1 MKRNQATKWM
11 LMMIVGVV
19 GAFVFG
25 SALVIPAAQAQI
37 KLTYANFPPATTF
50 PCVQMEEWK
59 KEVEKR
65 TGGKV
70 AVQTFPGST
79 LLNPKTMFEGV
90 ISGTADIGCLAMS
103 YQPGRFPVS
112 EAIDQPVGFS
122 SAKAAS
128 LALYDLIEKYNP
140 KEFEKVKIITLFTC
154 PPANIMTIKPVKSLK
169 DIKGMELRVGGT
181 QADIIKNL
189 GGIPI
194 AMPQSD
200 TPEALQKGT
209 VKGHVSSME
218 VLKDFNYAAYTPNAT
233 IVNLWVVTF
242 SVVMNKDKWNSL
254 PAEVKKVI
262 DDMRKEWA
270 LWTGNYVD
278 NHVTEALKWSKEK
291 YNLQLFDLP
300 AAEKT
305 EIPKLIKP
313 LIDEYA
319 KRATAAGLPG
329 DQIMKEVNALKEK
342 YEKQYK

>member
-1 MKRNQATKWM
+1 
-11 LMMIVGVV
+11 
-19 GAFVFG
+19 
-25 SALVIPAAQAQI
+25 
-37 KLTYANFPPATTF
+37 
-50 PCVQMEEWK
+50 MEEWK

-262 DDMRKEWA
+262 DDMRKEGA

>member
-1 MKRNQATKWM
+1 MSI
-11 LMMIVGVV
+11 IVMA
-19 GAFVFG
+19 AFLLGFG
-25 SALVIPAAQAQI
+25 LLTVPVQAQI
-37 KLTYANFPPATTF
+37 SLKYANFPPAPTF
-50 PCVQMEEWK
+50 PCVQMEAWK

-65 TGGKV
+65 TAGKV
-70 AVQTFPGST
+70 AIQTFPGST

-103 YQPGRFPVS
+103 YQPGRFPIS

-140 KEFEKVKIITLFTC
+140 KEFEQVKIITLFTC

-169 DIKGMELRVGGT
+169 DLKGLELRVGGT

-189 GGIPI
+189 GGIPV

-218 VLKDFNYAAYTPNAT
+218 VLKDFNYAAYTANAT
-233 IVNLWVVTF
+233 IGNLWVVTF

-254 PAEVKKVI
+254 PADVKKVI

-278 NHVTEALKWSKEK
+278 NHVLESLKWSKEK
-291 YNLQLFDLP
+291 YNLQIHEFP
-300 AAEKT
+300 YAEKA
-305 EIPKLIKP
+305 EVPKLIKP
-313 LIDEYA
+313 LIDGYVERVT
-319 KRATAAGLPG
+319 KAGLPG
-329 DQIMKEVNALKEK
+329 NQIIKDVYALKEK

>member
-1 MKRNQATKWM
+1 MKQKGISIM
-11 LMMIVGVV
+11 VM
-19 GAFVFG
+19 GAFLLG
-25 SALVIPAAQAQI
+25 ISLLSAAPPAQAQI
-37 KLTYANFPPATTF
+37 KLTYANFPPAPTF

-70 AVQTFPGST
+70 AIQTFPGGT
-79 LLNPKTMFEGV
+79 LLPAKNIFDGV
-90 ISGTADIGCLAMS
+90 ITGTADIGNFAMS
-103 YQPGRFPVS
+103 YQPGRFLIS
-112 EAIDQPVGFS
+112 EAIDQPIGFS

-128 LALYDLIEKYNP
+128 LALYDLIEKYKA
-140 KEFEKVKIITLFTC
+140 KEFEKVKIVTLFTC

-169 DIKGMELRVGGT
+169 DLKGMELRVGGT

-194 AMPQSD
+194 AMPQSE

-218 VLKDFNYAAYTPNAT
+218 VLKDFNYAAYTANAT
-233 IVNLWVVTF
+233 IANLWVVTF
-242 SVVMNKDKWNSL
+242 AVVMNKEKWESL
-254 PAEVKKVI
+254 PADVKKVI

-278 NHVTEALKWSKEK
+278 NHVLESLKWSKEK
-291 YNLQLFDLP
+291 YNLQIFEFP
-300 AAEKT
+300 KAEKA
-305 EIPKLIKP
+305 EIPKLIRP
-313 LIDEYA
+313 LIDEYI
-319 KRATAAGLPG
+319 KRVTTAGLPG
-329 DQIMKEVNALKEK
+329 DQIIKEVNALKEK

>member
-1 MKRNQATKWM
+1 MKQKGISIM
-11 LMMIVGVV
+11 VVLMFLVGISLISV
-19 GAFVFG
+19 
-25 SALVIPAAQAQI
+25 PARAQI
-37 KLTYANFPPATTF
+37 KLTYANFPPAPTF

-70 AVQTFPGST
+70 AIQTFPGST
-79 LLNPKTMFEGV
+79 LLNPKNMFEGV

-103 YQPGRFPVS
+103 YQPGRFPIS

-128 LALYDLIEKYNP
+128 LALYDLIEKYKA
-140 KEFEKVKIITLFTC
+140 KEFEQVKIITLFTC

-169 DIKGMELRVGGT
+169 DLKGLELRVGGT

-189 GGIPI
+189 GGIPV

-218 VLKDFNYAAYTPNAT
+218 VLKDFNYAAYTANAT
-233 IVNLWVVTF
+233 IANLWVVTF
-242 SVVMNKDKWNSL
+242 AVVMNKDKWNSL
-254 PAEVKKVI
+254 PADVKKVI
-262 DDMRKEWA
+262 DGMSKEWA

-278 NHVTEALKWSKEK
+278 NHVLESLRWSKEK
-291 YNLQLFDLP
+291 YNLQIWELP
-300 AAEKT
+300 AAERA
-305 EIPKLIKP
+305 EVPKLIKP
-313 LIDEYA
+313 LIDGYIERVT
-319 KRATAAGLPG
+319 KAGLPG
-329 DQIMKEVNALKEK
+329 NQVMKDVYALKEK

>member
-1 MKRNQATKWM
+1 MKQKSIS
-11 LMMIVGVV
+11 IVIIA
-19 GAFVFG
+19 AFLLG
-25 SALVIPAAQAQI
+25 ISLLPAPARAQI
-37 KLTYANFPPATTF
+37 KLTYANFPPAPTF

-70 AVQTFPGST
+70 AIQTFPGST
-79 LLNPKTMFEGV
+79 LLNPKNMFEGV

-128 LALYDLIEKYNP
+128 LALYDLIEKYKP
-140 KEFEKVKIITLFTC
+140 KEFEQVKIITLFTC

-169 DIKGMELRVGGT
+169 DLKGLELRVGGT

-189 GGIPI
+189 GGIPV

-218 VLKDFNYAAYTPNAT
+218 VLKDFNYASYTANAT
-233 IVNLWVVTF
+233 IANLWVVTF
-242 SVVMNKDKWNSL
+242 SVVMNKGKWDAL
-254 PAEVKKVI
+254 PADVKKVI
-262 DDMRKEWA
+262 DDMKKEWA

-278 NHVTEALKWSKEK
+278 NHVQESLKWSKEK
-291 YNLQLFDLP
+291 YNLQIFERP
-300 AAEKT
+300 AGENAEVS
-305 EIPKLIKP
+305 KLIKP
-313 LIDEYA
+313 LIETYVERVT
-319 KRATAAGLPG
+319 KTGLNG
-329 DQIMKEVNALKEK
+329 KQIMKDVYALKEK

>member
-1 MKRNQATKWM
+1 MRQKCIS
-11 LMMIVGVV
+11 IVIMV
-19 GAFVFG
+19 AFLIG
-25 SALVIPAAQAQI
+25 IGLLPAPARAQI
-37 KLTYANFPPATTF
+37 KLTYANFPPAPTF

-70 AVQTFPGST
+70 AIQTFPGST
-79 LLNPKTMFEGV
+79 LLNPKNMFEGV

-103 YQPGRFPVS
+103 YQPGRFPIS

-128 LALYDLIEKYNP
+128 LALYDLVEKYNP
-140 KEFEKVKIITLFTC
+140 KEFEQVKIITLFTC

-169 DIKGMELRVGGT
+169 DLKGLELRVGGT

-189 GGIPI
+189 GGIPV

-218 VLKDFNYAAYTPNAT
+218 VLKDFNYAAYTANAT

-242 SVVMNKDKWNSL
+242 AVVMNKDKWNSL
-254 PAEVKKVI
+254 PADVKKVI
-262 DDMRKEWA
+262 DGMRKEWA

-278 NHVTEALKWSKEK
+278 NHVLESLKWSKEK
-291 YNLQLFDLP
+291 YNLQIIELP
-300 AAEKT
+300 AGEKAEV
-305 EIPKLIKP
+305 PKLIKP
-313 LIDEYA
+313 LIDGYVERVT
-319 KRATAAGLPG
+319 KAGLPG
-329 DQIMKEVNALKEK
+329 TQIMKDVYAFKEK

>member
-1 MKRNQATKWM
+1 MKRK
-11 LMMIVGVV
+11 GVSIMV
-19 GAFVFG
+19 MVAFLLG
-25 SALVIPAAQAQI
+25 IGLLTAPAQAQI
-37 KLTYANFPPATTF
+37 KLTYANFPPAPTF

-65 TGGKV
+65 TTGKV
-70 AVQTFPGST
+70 AIQTFPGST
-79 LLNPKTMFEGV
+79 LLNPKNMFEGV

-103 YQPGRFPVS
+103 YQPGRFPIS

-128 LALYDLIEKYNP
+128 LALYDLVEKYNP
-140 KEFEKVKIITLFTC
+140 KEFEQVKIITLFTC

-169 DIKGMELRVGGT
+169 DLKGLELRVGGT
-181 QADIIKNL
+181 QANIIQNL
-189 GGIPI
+189 GGVPV

-218 VLKDFNYAAYTPNAT
+218 VLKDFNYAAYTANAT
-233 IVNLWVVTF
+233 IANLWVVTF
-242 SVVMNKDKWNSL
+242 AVVMNKDKWNSL
-254 PAEVKKVI
+254 PADVKKVI

-278 NHVTEALKWSKEK
+278 NHVLESLKWSKEK
-291 YNLQLFDLP
+291 YNLQIWELP
-300 AAEKT
+300 AAEKA
-305 EIPKLIKP
+305 EVPKLIKP
-313 LIDEYA
+313 LIDSYIERVT
-319 KRATAAGLPG
+319 KAGLPG
-329 DQIMKEVNALKEK
+329 SQIMKDVYALKEK

>member
-1 MKRNQATKWM
+1 MKQKGISIM
-11 LMMIVGVV
+11 VVLMFLVGISLISV
-19 GAFVFG
+19 
-25 SALVIPAAQAQI
+25 PARAQI
-37 KLTYANFPPATTF
+37 KLTYANFPPAPTF

-70 AVQTFPGST
+70 AIQTFPGST
-79 LLNPKTMFEGV
+79 LLNPKNMFEGV

-103 YQPGRFPVS
+103 YQPGRFPIS

-128 LALYDLIEKYNP
+128 LALYDLIEKYKA
-140 KEFEKVKIITLFTC
+140 KEFEQVKIITLFTC

-169 DIKGMELRVGGT
+169 DLKGLELRVGGT

-189 GGIPI
+189 GGIPV

-218 VLKDFNYAAYTPNAT
+218 VLKDFNYAAYTANAT
-233 IVNLWVVTF
+233 IANLWVVTF
-242 SVVMNKDKWNSL
+242 AVVMNKDKWNSL
-254 PAEVKKVI
+254 PADVKEKI
-262 DDMRKEWA
+262 DGMRKEWA
-270 LWTGNYVD
+270 EWTGKYVD
-278 NHVTEALKWSKEK
+278 NHVLEALKWSKEK
-291 YNLQLFDLP
+291 YNLQIWELP
-300 AAEKT
+300 AAERA
-305 EIPKLIKP
+305 EVPKLIKP
-313 LIDEYA
+313 LIDGYIERVT
-319 KRATAAGLPG
+319 KAGLPG
-329 DQIMKEVNALKEK
+329 NQVMKDVYALKEK

>member
-1 MKRNQATKWM
+1 MKQKW
-11 LMMIVGVV
+11 LCLGIIA
-19 GAFVFG
+19 AFLLG
-25 SALVIPAAQAQI
+25 MSLLPAPARAQI
-37 KLTYANFPPATTF
+37 KLTYANFPPAPTF

-70 AVQTFPGST
+70 VIQTFPGGT
-79 LLNPKTMFEGV
+79 LLPAKNIFDGV
-90 ISGTADIGCLAMS
+90 ITGTADIGNFAMS
-103 YQPGRFPVS
+103 YQPGRFLIS
-112 EAIDQPVGFS
+112 EAIDQPIGFS

-128 LALYDLIEKYNP
+128 LALYDLIDQYKA
-140 KEFEKVKIITLFTC
+140 KEFEKVKILTLFTC

-169 DIKGMELRVGGT
+169 DLKGMELRVGGT

-194 AMPQSD
+194 AMPQSE

-218 VLKDFNYAAYTPNAT
+218 VLKDFNYAAYTANAT
-233 IVNLWVVTF
+233 IANLWVVTF
-242 SVVMNKDKWNSL
+242 AVVMNKEKWESL
-254 PAEVKKVI
+254 PADVKKVI

-278 NHVTEALKWSKEK
+278 NHVTESIKWSKEK
-291 YNLQLFDLP
+291 YNLQIFEFP
-300 AAEKT
+300 TAEKAQ
-305 EIPKLIKP
+305 IPKLIKP
-313 LIDEYA
+313 LIDEYT
-319 KRATAAGLPG
+319 KRVTAAGLPG
-329 DQIMKEVNALKEK
+329 AQIIKDVYALKEK

>member
-1 MKRNQATKWM
+1 MKQKSLTIM
-11 LMMIVGVV
+11 LMV
-19 GAFVFG
+19 AFLLGISLLSV
-25 SALVIPAAQAQI
+25 PAHAQI
-37 KLTYANFPPATTF
+37 KLTYANFPPAPTF

-70 AVQTFPGST
+70 AIQTFPGST
-79 LLNPKTMFEGV
+79 LLNPKNMFEGV

-128 LALYDLIEKYNP
+128 LALYDLIEKYKA
-140 KEFEKVKIITLFTC
+140 KEFEQVKIITLFTC

-169 DIKGMELRVGGT
+169 DLKGLELRVGGT
-181 QADIIKNL
+181 QANIIQNL
-189 GGIPI
+189 GGIPV

-218 VLKDFNYAAYTPNAT
+218 VLKDFNYAAYTANAT
-233 IVNLWVVTF
+233 IANLWVVTF
-242 SVVMNKDKWNSL
+242 AVVMNKDKWNSL
-254 PAEVKKVI
+254 PADVKKVI
-262 DDMRKEWA
+262 DGMSKEWA

-278 NHVTEALKWSKEK
+278 NHVLESLKWSKEK
-291 YNLQLFDLP
+291 YNLQIFELP
-300 AAEKT
+300 ASEKAEVPNSLNPSST
-305 EIPKLIKP
+305 AISREP
-313 LIDEYA
+313 L
-319 KRATAAGLPG
+319 KRGYLATRS
-329 DQIMKEVNALKEK
+329 
-342 YEKQYK
+342 

>member
-1 MKRNQATKWM
+1 MKQKGICIIIMAAF
-11 LMMIVGVV
+11 LLGMI
-19 GAFVFG
+19 FI
-25 SALVIPAAQAQI
+25 SIPAQAQI
-37 KLTYANFPPATTF
+37 KLTYANFPPAPTF

-79 LLNPKTMFEGV
+79 LLNPRNMFEGV

-112 EAIDQPVGFS
+112 EAVDQPVGFS

-154 PPANIMTIKPVKSLK
+154 PPANLMTKTSVKSLK
-169 DIKGMELRVGGT
+169 DLKGMELRVPGT
-181 QADIIKNL
+181 AADIIKNL

-200 TPEALQKGT
+200 TPEALQKGV

-218 VLKDFNYAAYTPNAT
+218 VLKDFNYAAYTANT
-233 IVNLWVVTF
+233 TMTNLWVVTF
-242 SVVMNKDKWNSL
+242 SVVMNKEKWDSL
-254 PAEVKKVI
+254 PADVKKVI

-278 NHVTEALKWSKEK
+278 NHVLEALKWSKEK
-291 YNLQLFDLP
+291 YNLQMFELP
-300 AAEKT
+300 AAEKA
-305 EIPKLIKP
+305 EIPKLLKP
-313 LIDEYA
+313 LIDKYVE
-319 KRATAAGLPG
+319 RATAAGLPG
-329 DQIMKEVNALKEK
+329 EQIIKDVYALKEK

>member
-1 MKRNQATKWM
+1 MRQKIVFISLG
-11 LMMIVGVV
+11 LMMGFLFA
-19 GAFVFG
+19 GSFFV
-25 SALVIPAAQAQI
+25 APCQAQI

-70 AVQTFPGST
+70 AVQTFPGGT
-79 LLNPKTMFEGV
+79 LLPAKNIFDGV
-90 ISGTADIGCLAMS
+90 ITGTADIGNFAMS
-103 YQPGRFPVS
+103 YQPGRFLIS
-112 EAIDQPVGFS
+112 EAVDQPIGFAN
-122 SAKAAS
+122 AKAAS
-128 LALYDLIEKYNP
+128 LALYDLIDKYKA

-169 DIKGMELRVGGT
+169 DLKGLELRVPGT
-181 QADIIKNL
+181 AVDIIKNL

-194 AMPQSD
+194 AMPQSE

-218 VLKDFNYAAYTPNAT
+218 ILKDFNFAAYTANAT
-233 IVNLWVVTF
+233 ITNLWVVTF
-242 SVVMNKDKWNSL
+242 AVVMNKDKWESL
-254 PAEVKKVI
+254 PPDVKKVI

-278 NHVTEALKWSKEK
+278 NHVLEALKWSKEK
-291 YNLQLFDLP
+291 YNLQIYELP
-300 AAEKT
+300 AAEKA
-305 EIPKLIKP
+305 EIPKLLKP
-313 LIDEYA
+313 IIDAYV
-319 KRATAAGLPG
+319 KRVTDQGLPG
-329 DQIMKEVNALKEK
+329 SQIIKDVYALKDK

>member
-1 MKRNQATKWM
+1 MKQKSLTIM
-11 LMMIVGVV
+11 LMV
-19 GAFVFG
+19 AFLLGISLLSV
-25 SALVIPAAQAQI
+25 PAHAQI
-37 KLTYANFPPATTF
+37 KLTYANFPPAPTF

-70 AVQTFPGST
+70 AIQTFPGST
-79 LLNPKTMFEGV
+79 LLNPKNMFEGV

-103 YQPGRFPVS
+103 YQPGRFPIS

-140 KEFEKVKIITLFTC
+140 KEFEQVKIITLFTC

-169 DIKGMELRVGGT
+169 DLKGLELRVGGT

-189 GGIPI
+189 GGIPV

-218 VLKDFNYAAYTPNAT
+218 VLKDFNYAAYTANAT
-233 IVNLWVVTF
+233 IANLWVVTF
-242 SVVMNKDKWNSL
+242 AVVMNKDKWNSL
-254 PAEVKKVI
+254 PADVKKVI
-262 DDMRKEWA
+262 DGMSKEWA

-278 NHVTEALKWSKEK
+278 NHVLESLKWSKEK
-291 YNLQLFDLP
+291 YNLQIFEFP
-300 AAEKT
+300 ASEKAEV
-305 EIPKLIKP
+305 PKLTKP
-313 LIDEYA
+313 LIEGYIERVT
-319 KRATAAGLPG
+319 KAGLPG
-329 DQIMKEVNALKEK
+329 NQIMKDVYALKEK

>member
-1 MKRNQATKWM
+1 MKQKSLTIM
-11 LMMIVGVV
+11 LMV
-19 GAFVFG
+19 AFLLGISLLSV
-25 SALVIPAAQAQI
+25 PAHAQI
-37 KLTYANFPPATTF
+37 KLTYANFPPAPTF

-65 TGGKV
+65 TGGKM
-70 AVQTFPGST
+70 AIQTFPGST
-79 LLNPKTMFEGV
+79 LLNPKNMFEGV

-103 YQPGRFPVS
+103 YQPGRFPIS

-140 KEFEKVKIITLFTC
+140 KEFEQVKIITLFTC

-169 DIKGMELRVGGT
+169 DLKGLELRVGGT
-181 QADIIKNL
+181 QTDIIKNL
-189 GGIPI
+189 GGIPV

-218 VLKDFNYAAYTPNAT
+218 VLKDFNYAAYTAHAT
-233 IVNLWVVTF
+233 IANLWVVTF
-242 SVVMNKDKWNSL
+242 AVVMNKDKWNSL
-254 PAEVKKVI
+254 PADVKKVI
-262 DDMRKEWA
+262 DGMRKEWA

-278 NHVTEALKWSKEK
+278 NHVLESLKWSKEK
-291 YNLQLFDLP
+291 YNLQIFELP
-300 AAEKT
+300 ASEKAEV
-305 EIPKLIKP
+305 PKLIKP
-313 LIDEYA
+313 LIDGYIERVT
-319 KRATAAGLPG
+319 KAGLPG
-329 DQIMKEVNALKEK
+329 NQIMKDVYALKEK

>member
-1 MKRNQATKWM
+1 MNFKKM
-11 LMMIVGVV
+11 LFLVLVLTFFFSVNFMMP
-19 GAFVFG
+19 AK
-25 SALVIPAAQAQI
+25 ALSQPITL
-37 KLTYANFPPATTF
+37 KYANFPPAPTF

-65 TGGKV
+65 TAGKV
-70 AVQTFPGST
+70 AIQTFPGST
-79 LLNPKTMFEGV
+79 LLNPKNMFEGV

-140 KEFEKVKIITLFTC
+140 KEFEQVKIITLFTC

-169 DIKGMELRVGGT
+169 DLKGLELRVGGT

-189 GGIPI
+189 GGIPV

-218 VLKDFNYAAYTPNAT
+218 VLKDFNYAAYTANAT
-233 IVNLWVVTF
+233 IANLWVVTF

-254 PAEVKKVI
+254 PADVKEKI
-262 DDMRKEWA
+262 DGMRKEWA
-270 LWTGNYVD
+270 EWTGKYVD
-278 NHVTEALKWSKEK
+278 NHVLESLKWSKEK
-291 YNLQLFDLP
+291 YNLQIIELP
-300 AAEKT
+300 ASEKAEV
-305 EIPKLIKP
+305 PKLIRP
-313 LIDEYA
+313 LIDGYVERVT
-319 KRATAAGLPG
+319 KAGLPG
-329 DQIMKEVNALKEK
+329 NQIMKDVYALKEK

>member
-1 MKRNQATKWM
+1 MSI
-11 LMMIVGVV
+11 IVMA
-19 GAFVFG
+19 AFLLGFG
-25 SALVIPAAQAQI
+25 LLTVPVQAQI
-37 KLTYANFPPATTF
+37 SLKYANFPPAPTF
-50 PCVQMEEWK
+50 PCVQMEAWK

-65 TGGKV
+65 TAGKV
-70 AVQTFPGST
+70 AIQTFPGST

-103 YQPGRFPVS
+103 YQPGRFPIS

-140 KEFEKVKIITLFTC
+140 KEFEQVKIITLFTC

-169 DIKGMELRVGGT
+169 DLKGLELRVGGT

-189 GGIPI
+189 GGIPV

-218 VLKDFNYAAYTPNAT
+218 VLKDFNYAAYTANAT
-233 IVNLWVVTF
+233 IGNLWVVTF

-254 PAEVKKVI
+254 PADVKKVI

-278 NHVTEALKWSKEK
+278 NHVLESLKWSKEK
-291 YNLQLFDLP
+291 YNLQIHEFPD
-300 AAEKT
+300 AEKA
-305 EIPKLIKP
+305 EVPKLIKP
-313 LIDEYA
+313 LIDGYVERVT
-319 KRATAAGLPG
+319 KAGLPG
-329 DQIMKEVNALKEK
+329 NQIIKDVYALKEK

>member
-1 MKRNQATKWM
+1 MNQRLITILVLVM
-11 LMMIVGVV
+11 FLVGI
-19 GAFVFG
+19 
-25 SALVIPAAQAQI
+25 SLVSVPARAQI
-37 KLTYANFPPATTF
+37 TLKYANFPPAPTF
-50 PCVQMEEWK
+50 PCVQMEQWK

-70 AVQTFPGST
+70 TIQTFPGST

-112 EAIDQPVGFS
+112 EAIDQPVGFT

-140 KEFEKVKIITLFTC
+140 KEFEQVKVLTLFTC
-154 PPANIMTIKPVKSLK
+154 PPANVMTIKPVKSLK
-169 DIKGMELRVGGT
+169 DLKGLELRVGGT

-189 GGIPI
+189 GGIPV

-218 VLKDFNYAAYTPNAT
+218 VLKDFNYASYTPNAT
-233 IVNLWVVTF
+233 ITNLWVVTF

-254 PAEVKKVI
+254 PADVKKVM

-278 NHVTEALKWSKEK
+278 NHVLESLKWSKEK
-291 YNLQLFDLP
+291 YNLQVYELT
-300 AAEKT
+300 AAEKA
-305 EIPKLIKP
+305 EASKLIKP
-313 LIDEYA
+313 LIDGYVE
-319 KRATAAGLPG
+319 RATKAGLPG
-329 DQIMKEVNALKEK
+329 SQIMKDVYFLKEK

>member
-1 MKRNQATKWM
+1 
-11 LMMIVGVV
+11 
-19 GAFVFG
+19 
-25 SALVIPAAQAQI
+25 
-37 KLTYANFPPATTF
+37 
-50 PCVQMEEWK
+50 MERWK
-59 KEVEKR
+59 TEVEKR

-79 LLNPKTMFEGV
+79 LLNPKNMFEGV

-140 KEFEKVKIITLFTC
+140 KEFEQVKIITLFTC
-154 PPANIMTIKPVKSLK
+154 PPANIMTRTPVKSLK

-218 VLKDFNYAAYTPNAT
+218 VLKDFNYAAYTANAT
-233 IVNLWVVTF
+233 IANLWVVTF
-242 SVVMNKDKWNSL
+242 SVVMNKEKWNAL
-254 PAEVKKVI
+254 PSDVKKVI
-262 DDMRKEWA
+262 DDMRREQA
-270 LWTGNYVD
+270 EWTGTYVD

-291 YNLQLFDLP
+291 YNLQIFELP
-300 AAEKT
+300 ANEKAEV
-305 EIPKLIKP
+305 PKLIKP
-313 LIDEYA
+313 LIDTYVERI
-319 KRATAAGLPG
+319 KKAGLPG
-329 DQIMKEVNALKEK
+329 DQIIKDVYALRDK
-342 YEKQYK
+342 YEKQFK

>member
-1 MKRNQATKWM
+1 MKQKSICIM
-11 LMMIVGVV
+11 VV
-19 GAFVFG
+19 GFMVAFLLG
-25 SALVIPAAQAQI
+25 SSFLALPAQAQI
-37 KLTYANFPPATTF
+37 KLTYANFPPAPTF
-50 PCVQMEEWK
+50 PCVQMERWK
-59 KEVEKR
+59 IEVEKR

-79 LLNPKTMFEGV
+79 LLNPKNMFEGV

-128 LALYDLIEKYNP
+128 LALYDIIEKYNP
-140 KEFEKVKIITLFTC
+140 KEFEQVKIITLFTC

-169 DIKGMELRVGGT
+169 DLKGVELRVGGT

-189 GGIPI
+189 GGIPV

-218 VLKDFNYAAYTPNAT
+218 VLKDFNYAAYTANAT
-233 IVNLWVVTF
+233 LSNLWVVTF
-242 SVVMNKDKWNSL
+242 AVVMNKDKWNSL
-254 PAEVKKVI
+254 PSDVKKVI

-278 NHVTEALKWSKEK
+278 NHVLEALKWSKEK
-291 YNLQLFDLP
+291 YNLQMFELP
-300 AAEKT
+300 AAEKA
-305 EIPKLIKP
+305 EIPKLLKP
-313 LIDEYA
+313 LIDKYVE
-319 KRATAAGLPG
+319 RATAAGLPG
-329 DQIMKEVNALKEK
+329 EQIIKDVYALKEK